1 MKNFALS
8 LVFVALTA
16 LSWGV
21 YGPILSTG
29 AKAMQSQGADAHA
42 IWRPFIGV
50 GLAYFVVAIIVP
62 SILLNLRPERGG
74 WTTSGTLWSLISGAA
89 GALGALGIL
98 LAFHNHGKAIYVMP
112 LVFGCAPVVNTFYT
126 MATHKDHARPGPMFI
141 AGLIIVAAGAVSVLC
156 FKPKP
161 TAPAPVAHAAPAAK
175 TSTAAAAEASVM
187 QTGIVTLCVAMTA
200 ACWGVY
206 GPLLHKG
213 QMLMHGSRLRPLIC
227 VGVSYFAIAVLLPA
241 IILQVTPEASSFT
254 YQGTAWSLGGGAVGA
269 LGALGVIMAFNFG
282 GKPIYVM
289 PLIFGCAPVINTLI
303 GIRLQGATGM
313 SAPFYAGLILVVVGA
328 VVVLVFAPR
337 HGAKPEAAAAPHG
350 AAAGQPVGT

>member
-1 MKNFALS
+1 MKNFAVS
-8 LVFVALTA
+8 LLFVALTA
-16 LSWGV
+16 LCWGV
-21 YGPILSTG
+21 YGPVLSTG
-29 AKAMQSQGADAHA
+29 ARAMQPQGADSHA

-50 GLAYFVVAIIVP
+50 GLAYFVVAIIAP
-62 SILLNLRPERGG
+62 SILLKLRPERGD
-74 WTTSGTLWSLISGAA
+74 WTASGTLWSLIAGAA

-126 MATHKDHARPGPMFI
+126 MATHKDHARPGPLFI
-141 AGLIIVAAGAVSVLC
+141 AGLIVVAAGAVSVLC
-156 FKPKP
+156 FKP
-161 TAPAPVAHAAPAAK
+161 AAPAAHAVAAK
-175 TSTAAAAEASVM
+175 APAATAAEVSVL
-187 QTGIVTLCVAMTA
+187 QTAMVTLCVAMTA
-200 ACWGVY
+200 VCWGVY

-227 VGVSYFAIAVLLPA
+227 VGISYFVIAVVLPFA
-241 IILQVTPEASSFT
+241 VIQVTPEASVWTSK
-254 YQGTAWSLGGGAVGA
+254 GTLWSLGGGAVGA
-269 LGALGVIMAFNFG
+269 VGALGVIMAFTFG

-303 GIRLQGATGM
+303 GIRLQGATNIN
-313 SAPFYAGLILVVVGA
+313 PLFYAGLILVAVGA

-337 HGAKPEAAAAPHG
+337 HGAKAAASAAPHG

>member
-1 MKNFALS
+1 ML
-8 LVFVALTA
+8 
-16 LSWGV
+16 
-21 YGPILSTG
+21 P
-29 AKAMQSQGADAHA
+29 QGSHTHA

-62 SILLNLRPERGG
+62 SILLRLRPERGG
-74 WTTSGTLWSLISGAA
+74 WTASGTLWSLISGAA

-98 LAFHNHGKAIYVMP
+98 LAFANHGKAIYVMP

-156 FKPKP
+156 FKPS
-161 TAPAPVAHAAPAAK
+161 APAAN
-175 TSTAAAAEASVM
+175 TSTAAAVEASM
-187 QTGIVTLCVAMTA
+187 TQTAIVTLCVAMTA

-227 VGVSYFAIAVLLPA
+227 VGISYFVIAVLLSTC
-241 IILQVTPEASSFT
+241 ILLASPEASSFT
-254 YQGTAWSLGGGAVGA
+254 PKGTTWSLGGGAVGA

-303 GIRLQGATGM
+303 GIRLQGATNIN
-313 SAPFYAGLILVVVGA
+313 PLFYAGLILVAVGA

-337 HGAKPEAAAAPHG
+337 HGAKPEAPVVPRG
-350 AAAGQPVGT
+350 AAAGQPVST